1 VENFFTGAFFTGDG
15 SGLDG
20 LDGLD
25 ALLPPFTEQ
34 IETRALLQGEF
45 IVVRWEKI
53 TLFHD

>member
-1 VENFFTGAFFTGDG
+1 MENFFTGAFFTGDG